1 MLSLSGHLSY
11 SVRFSFKFS
20 FQTLP
25 HVGERPFISL
35 DKARF
40 ETVCFFKKQI
50 ITTLETHGMALITSY
65 LGRKV
70 SLLARRKCTSGF
82 T

>member
-11 SVRFSFKFS
+11 SVRFSFKFL

-40 ETVCFFKKQI
+40 ETVCFFKEQI
-50 ITTLETHGMALITSY
+50 ITTLETHGMALIISY
-65 LGRKV
+65 RLEGR
-70 SLLARRKCTSGF
+70 
-82 T
+82 